1 MYNQNSFYESSSL
14 IYDTIHAVC
23 ICVNALNT
31 KINTDRVYF
40 AAMH

>member
-1 MYNQNSFYESSSL
+1 MYTHNSIYESSSL

-31 KINTDRVYF
+31 KINTDGVYL